1 MFTFKSLLDLV
12 GIILSL
18 TPFIGVGFY
27 FGRLEKRVSEI
38 EIMLGIKQ

>member
-27 FGRLEKRVSEI
+27 FGTLEKRVTKMELI
-38 EIMLGIKQ
+38 LGIKE